1 MRVLDEV
8 ARRLEA
14 ALGAVR
20 VGRRV
25 DIGALTTYR
34 VGGSAEV
41 FVEVDSEE
49 ELLVVAEAVKEVRSA
64 GDDVAV
70 LVVGRGSNL
79 LVADAGFTGVALRLG
94 DGFAS
99 ITIDD
104 VTVHCGG
111 AAPLPTVARR
121 TAAEGLTGF
130 EWAVGVPGSV
140 GGAVRMNAG
149 GHGSDMAAS
158 LVDARVVDLAEAMVA
173 TLTPA
178 DLALG
183 YRTSALG
190 VDAVVT
196 AATVRLGRGDR
207 AAAEGEIAAIV
218 RWRRENQPGG
228 HNAGSVFV
236 NPAGDAA
243 GRLIDLAGCKGL
255 RIGSAEVSMKH
266 ANFIQVDPGGSAADV
281 RALMATVA
289 EQVRRHSGVELRAE
303 TRLVGFDEADA
314 HDGHDDPGG
323 RRQ

>member
-1 MRVLDEV
+1 MTALDEV
-8 ARRLEA
+8 ARRVET
-14 ALGAVR
+14 ALGAGR

-34 VGGSAEV
+34 VGGAAEV

-49 ELLVVAEAVKEVRSA
+49 ELLAVAGAVKAVRRT
-64 GDDVAV
+64 GGNVAV

-79 LVADAGFTGVALRLG
+79 LVADTGFAGVALRLG
-94 DGFAS
+94 DGFAW
-99 ITIDD
+99 IAVDD
-104 VTVHCGG
+104 VTVRCGA

-121 TAAEGLTGF
+121 TAAEGLSGF

-158 LVDARVVDLAEAMVA
+158 LVDATVVDLSEATIA
-173 TLTPA
+173 TQTA
-178 DLALG
+178 TELALG
-183 YRTSALG
+183 YRSSALG
-190 VDAVVT
+190 ADAVVT
-196 AATVRLGRGDR
+196 AATVRLVRSER
-207 AAAEGEIAAIV
+207 AAAEEEIAAIV
-218 RWRRENQPGG
+218 RWRRDNQPGG

-236 NPAGDAA
+236 NPVGDAA

-281 RALMATVA
+281 RSLMETVA
-289 EQVRRHSGVELRAE
+289 EQVRRHSGVALRVE
-303 TRLVGFDEADA
+303 TRLVGFDDTDV
-314 HDGHDDPGG
+314 HDGHDDRGG
-323 RRQ
+323 RRR